1 MDLRE
6 KIFESVERNRQ
17 KYEDLSGLIWDY
29 SETGFQEVRSSETI
43 AAALEAEGFAVKMGV
58 AGMET
63 AFIGSFGS
71 GKPVIAILG
80 EYDALPGLSQE
91 AALPEKRE
99 REPGGDGHGCGHN
112 LLGIGALA
120 AAVSVKDFLEA
131 AGVSGTIRY
140 YGCPGEEFGC
150 GKTFMVR
157 AGVFG
162 DVDLAFCW
170 HPSDINAVWQART
183 LANLSVYFRFQ
194 GKASHAAA
202 SPHLGRSALDAVELT
217 NVGANYLREHII
229 PEARLH
235 YAITNPGGRAPN
247 VVQAAAETFY
257 YCRAPRI
264 AQAREIYERLCDVAR
279 GAALMTGTKLEIAFA
294 QGLSDYVPN
303 LVLGEL
309 LQKCMEEAGGPVFD
323 AADLDLAEQF
333 RATLSEADQA
343 AILGQLRM
351 TQGPSVLEAIGGS
364 PLDSVVG
371 PLFRGDICL
380 PGSTDVG
387 DVSQVVPT
395 GQIVCAAAALGT
407 QAHSWQNTA
416 QAGSAIGRKG
426 MLAAGR
432 ALGLAAA
439 RAFQDPEIVLRAR
452 EEHAAKVGNS
462 YSSPI
467 PETIGPEDVLRSVNH
482 EPV

>member
-1 MDLRE
+1 M
-6 KIFESVERNRQ
+6 
-17 KYEDLSGLIWDY
+17 
-29 SETGFQEVRSSETI
+29 
-43 AAALEAEGFAVKMGV
+43 
-58 AGMET
+58 
-63 AFIGSFGS
+63 
-71 GKPVIAILG
+71 
-80 EYDALPGLSQE
+80 
-91 AALPEKRE
+91 
-99 REPGGDGHGCGHN
+99 
-112 LLGIGALA
+112 
-120 AAVSVKDFLEA
+120 
-131 AGVSGTIRY
+131 
-140 YGCPGEEFGC
+140 
-150 GKTFMVR
+150 
-157 AGVFG
+157 
-162 DVDLAFCW
+162 
-170 HPSDINAVWQART
+170 
-183 LANLSVYFRFQ
+183 
-194 GKASHAAA
+194 
-202 SPHLGRSALDAVELT
+202 
-217 NVGANYLREHII
+217 
-229 PEARLH
+229 
-235 YAITNPGGRAPN
+235 
-247 VVQAAAETFY
+247 
-257 YCRAPRI
+257 
-264 AQAREIYERLCDVAR
+264 AR

-309 LQKCMEEAGGPVFD
+309 LQEVHGRSRRTGLRRGRPGDSGKIPSHSYGSGESRDPRT
-323 AADLDLAEQF
+323 AADDPGARRPGSDRRLSLD
-333 RATLSEADQA
+333 
-343 AILGQLRM
+343 
-351 TQGPSVLEAIGGS
+351 P
-364 PLDSVVG
+364 VVG

-395 GQIVCAAAALGT
+395 GQIIYAAAALGT

>member
-1 MDLRE
+1 MDWRE
-6 KIFESVERNRQ
+6 RIFESVERHRQ
-17 KYEDLSGLIWDY
+17 NYEDLSGLIWDY
-29 SETGFQEVRSSETI
+29 SETGFQEVRSAETI
-43 AAALEAEGFAVKMGV
+43 AAALEAEGFAVKRGV

-71 GKPVIAILG
+71 GKPVIAVLG

-99 REPGGDGHGCGHN
+99 REPGGNGHGCGHN

-120 AAVSVKDFLEA
+120 AAVSAKDYLEA

-217 NVGANYLREHII
+217 NVGANYLREHIV

-247 VVQAAAETFY
+247 VVQAAAETYY

-279 GAALMTGTKLEIAFA
+279 GAALMTGTKLEIVFA

-303 LVLGEL
+303 IVLGEL
-309 LQKCMEEAGGPVFD
+309 LQKCMEEAGGPAFD
-323 AADLDLAEQF
+323 AVDLELAEKF
-333 RATLSEADQA
+333 RATLTEAEKA
-343 AILGQLRM
+343 AILGQLWM
-351 TQGPSVLEAIGGS
+351 TQGPAVLEAIGGS

-395 GQIVCAAAALGT
+395 GQIVYAAAALGT

-416 QAGSAIGRKG
+416 QAGSSIGRKG

-432 ALGLAAA
+432 ALGLAVAE
-439 RAFQDPEIVLRAR
+439 AFQDQIGRASCR
-452 EEHAAKVGNS
+452 ERV
-462 YSSPI
+462 
-467 PETIGPEDVLRSVNH
+467 
-482 EPV
+482 

>member
-1 MDLRE
+1 MEGKRVVL
-6 KIFESVERNRQ
+6 ESVDRNRAL
-17 KYEDLSGLIWDY
+17 YEALSDRIWGFA
-29 SETGFQEVRSSETI
+29 ETGFQERAS
-43 AAALEAEGFAVKMGV
+43 AAAIADRLESEGFTVDRGI

-63 AFIGSFGS
+63 AFVGSYGS
-71 GKPVIAILG
+71 GSPVVAVLG
-80 EYDALPGLSQE
+80 EYDALPGLSQ
-91 AALPEKRE
+91 AASLPEQKE
-99 REPGGDGHGCGHN
+99 LDSGKAGHGCGHN

-120 AAVSVKDFLEA
+120 AAVAAKDFLRGS
-131 AGVSGTIRY
+131 GVHGTVRY

-150 GKTFMVR
+150 GKTFLVR

-183 LANLSVYFRFQ
+183 LANLSVYFRFR

-217 NVGANYLREHII
+217 NVGANYLREHIV

-247 VVQAAAETFY
+247 VVQASAESFY

-264 AQAREIYERLCDVAR
+264 AQAREIYDRLCDVAR
-279 GAALMTGTKLEIAFA
+279 GAALMTGTNLEIVFA

-303 LVLGEL
+303 LVLGEH
-309 LQKCMEEAGGPVFD
+309 LQKCMEEAGGPAFD
-323 AADLDLAEQF
+323 AADLELAEKF
-333 RATLSEADQA
+333 RATLTEAEKA

-351 TQGPSVLEAIGGS
+351 TQGPAVLEAIGGS

-395 GQIVCAAAALGT
+395 GQIVYAAAALGT

-416 QAGSAIGRKG
+416 QAGSSIGRKG

-439 RAFQDPEIVLRAR
+439 AAFLDPALVERAR
-452 EEHAAKVGNS
+452 EEHASKVGDS

-467 PETIGPEDVLRSVNH
+467 PETIEPEDVLRSVSN
-482 EPV
+482 EPF

>member
-1 MDLRE
+1 MELNRVV
-6 KIFESVERNRQ
+6 FGSVERNRAV
-17 KYEDLSGLIWDY
+17 YEALSDRVWEY
-29 SETGFQEVRSSETI
+29 AETGFQERESASSL
-43 AAALEAEGFAVKMGV
+43 AAALESEGFTVDRGI

-63 AFIGSFGS
+63 AFVGSYGS
-71 GKPVIAILG
+71 GNPVVALLG
-80 EYDALPGLSQE
+80 EYDALPGLSQV
-91 AALPEKRE
+91 ASLPEPKE
-99 REPGGDGHGCGHN
+99 LESGGSGHGCGHN
-112 LLGIGALA
+112 LLGVGALA
-120 AAVSVKDFLEA
+120 AAVAAKDFLRET
-131 AGVSGTIRY
+131 GIPGTIRY

-150 GKTFMVR
+150 GKTFLVR
-157 AGVFG
+157 AGAFR
-162 DVDLAFCW
+162 DVDLALCW

-183 LANLSVYFRFQ
+183 LANLSVYFRFR

-217 NVGANYLREHII
+217 NVGANYLREHIV
-229 PEARLH
+229 PDARLH

-247 VVQAAAETFY
+247 VVQAAAESYY

-309 LQKCMEEAGGPVFD
+309 LQKCMEEAGGPAFD
-323 AADLDLAEQF
+323 EADLELAEKF
-333 RATLSEADQA
+333 RSTLTEAEKATV
-343 AILGQLRM
+343 LGQLRF
-351 TQGPSVLEAIGGS
+351 TQGPAVLEAIGDS
-364 PLDSVVG
+364 PLDPVVG

-395 GQIVCAAAALGT
+395 GQIVYAAAALGT

-416 QAGSAIGRKG
+416 QAGSSIGRKG

-432 ALGLAAA
+432 ALGRAAA
-439 RAFQDPEIVLRAR
+439 EAFLDPELVRRAR
-452 EEHAAKVGNS
+452 EEHAVKAGGS

-467 PETIGPEDVLRSVNH
+467 PETIGPEDVLRSVDIGT
-482 EPV
+482 V

>member
-1 MDLRE
+1 MDWRE
-6 KIFESVERNRQ
+6 RIFESVERHRQ
-17 KYEDLSGLIWDY
+17 NYEDLSGLIWDY
-29 SETGFQEVRSSETI
+29 SETGFQEVRSAETI
-43 AAALEAEGFAVKMGV
+43 AAALEAEGFAVKRGV

-71 GKPVIAILG
+71 GKPVIAVLG

-99 REPGGDGHGCGHN
+99 REPGGNGHGCGHN

-120 AAVSVKDFLEA
+120 AAVSAKDYLEA

-217 NVGANYLREHII
+217 NVGANYLREHIV

-247 VVQAAAETFY
+247 VVQAAAETYY

-279 GAALMTGTKLEIAFA
+279 GAALMTGTKLEIVFA

-303 LVLGEL
+303 IVLGEL
-309 LQKCMEEAGGPVFD
+309 LQKCMEEAGGPAFD
-323 AADLDLAEQF
+323 AVDLELAEKF
-333 RATLSEADQA
+333 RATLTEAEKA
-343 AILGQLRM
+343 AILGQLWM
-351 TQGPSVLEAIGGS
+351 TQGPAVLEAIGGS

-395 GQIVCAAAALGT
+395 GQIVYAAAALGT

-416 QAGSAIGRKG
+416 QAGSSIGRKG

-432 ALGLAAA
+432 ALGLAVAE
-439 RAFQDPEIVLRAR
+439 AFQDPEIVRRAR
-452 EEHAAKVGNS
+452 EEHAVKVGDS

-467 PETIGPEDVLRSVNH
+467 PETIGPEDVLRSVNK
-482 EPV
+482 ETV